1 MGRLEKS
8 GYNKQALRRRGV
20 RDQETAILYNATDG
34 AHSLLLEWPFR
45 VGINNCFGL
54 PLLLKP
60 TRRRGFPGTVT
71 AGHGCV
77 AHNLAP

>member
-8 GYNKQALRRRGV
+8 GYNKQALRLRGV
-20 RDQETAILYNATDG
+20 RDRETAVLYNGTDD
-34 AHSLLLEWPFR
+34 AHSLLLEWAFR
-45 VGINNCFGL
+45 VGINNFFGL

-60 TRRRGFPGTVT
+60 TRRRGRYVT
-71 AGHGCV
+71 TGGV